1 MQEIIGVKFRNASKV
16 YYFDPKD
23 LDIHYNDHVI
33 VETVRGIEFGTV
45 VLAPMML
52 ADDKVPQPLREVL
65 RIADAQDI
73 ERETEN
79 RIKEKEAFKICRQKI
94 LERGLEMKLI
104 QAEYTFDNS
113 KVLFYFTADGRI
125 DFRDLVKDLAGIFRT
140 RIELRQIGV
149 RDETKILGGIGI
161 CGRPLCCHTYLS
173 EFAPVSIKMAK
184 EQNLSLNPTKIS
196 GCCGRLMCCLKNE
209 ADTYAYLNKGLPA
222 RGDQMTAPD
231 GRHGEV
237 QSVDILRQRVKC
249 VVDMDNDE
257 RELVDYHVSEISF
270 IPHSKRPKNQQGAPS
285 KNEKPA
291 RGKDRG
297 SKAFEE
303 ASEFETDGKENAG
316 ENSAPKREEEEPAS
330 SEKNGKDRSRN
341 RKMRVK
347 KAAMSGN
354 EAEQSEDRRTA
365 DTDWESKNG
374 KSDRGEKTGRNGRYE
389 RSNRGDRTE
398 KAPRYEKS
406 GADEEKAGTDQTGN
420 GEVTERKEGEGQEA
434 SSKFRKRRRRSHGRR
449 KPGSEGAAGNS
460 GESV

>member
-249 VVDMDNDE
+249 VVYMDNDE
-257 RELVDYHVSEISF
+257 RELVDYHVSEITF
-270 IPHSKRPKNQQGAPS
+270 IPHSKRPKNQQGAAS
-285 KNEKPA
+285 KNEKPV

-297 SKAFEE
+297 AKSFEE
-303 ASEFETDGKENAG
+303 TREFEMDEKETA
-316 ENSAPKREEEEPAS
+316 EEDYSAKHGEEEPS
-330 SEKNGKDRSRN
+330 VSEKNGKDRLRN

-365 DTDWESKNG
+365 DADWESKNG
-374 KSDRGEKTGRNGRYE
+374 KTERGEKAGKNGRSE

-398 KAPRYEKS
+398 KAARYEKS
-406 GADEEKAGTDQTGN
+406 GPDEENAGTDQTGS
-420 GEVTERKEGEGQEA
+420 GDVTERKEGEGQEA

>member
-297 SKAFEE
+297 SKSFEE
-303 ASEFETDGKENAG
+303 ASEIETDGKENAG
-316 ENSAPKREEEEPAS
+316 EISAPKREEEELAS

-354 EAEQSEDRRTA
+354 EAEQNEDRRTA
-365 DTDWESKNG
+365 DSEWESKNG
-374 KSDRGEKTGRNGRYE
+374 KTERGEKAGKNGRSE

-398 KAPRYEKS
+398 KAARYDKS
-406 GADEEKAGTDQTGN
+406 GPDEEKAGTDRTET